1 MESICS
7 MLKLKRACRALAV
20 FTVAGVLATSAAA
33 QTAPLVMKMSTA
45 TINDAQHEWMKV
57 YAAALEKA
65 TNGRIKPEV
74 YPASQLGPIPAQVQG
89 VQFGSI
95 QVWVGPPEFLA
106 GLDSRFELLSVPG
119 VFKDVQHVSRTFQD
133 PEFST
138 AFLALGAN
146 KNLKGLGMWLS
157 GPMVI
162 NTRTPVRTLADL
174 EGKKIRVLASAMQTE
189 PMRKLK
195 AAPVPMT
202 LGEVMPA
209 MQQGAIDGNLTS
221 TPVLQA
227 MRFYS
232 VAKYMYETHHQM
244 VTSMAFVNKP
254 WFDKLPPDL
263 QKAVTDTAIKTSV
276 DVNKWAIDFVGTQRA
291 AWIKAGGEIV
301 EMAPADR
308 AQLGKLM
315 APIAAEVTAKKPE
328 QKEMFEL
335 LTKAVK
341 RTQ

>member
-1 MESICS
+1 MKTITSIKKCTG
-7 MLKLKRACRALAV
+7 LFAAV
-20 FTVAGVLATSAAA
+20 AIAGAFATSAIA
-33 QTAPLVMKMSTA
+33 QTAPLVMKMGTA

-57 YAAALEKA
+57 YAGALEKA
-65 TNGRIKPEV
+65 SKGRIKPEV
-74 YPASQLGPIPAQVQG
+74 YPASQLGPIPSQVQG

-133 PEFST
+133 KEFST

-157 GPMVI
+157 GPMVV
-162 NTRTPVRTLADL
+162 NTRTPVKTLADL

-189 PMRKLK
+189 PMKKLN

-209 MQQGAIDGNLTS
+209 LQQGAIDGNLTS

-276 DVNKWAIDFVGTQRA
+276 DVNKWAIDFVASQRA
-291 AWIKAGGEIV
+291 AWIKSGGEIV

-308 AQLGKLM
+308 AQLAKLM

-328 QKEMFEL
+328 QKQMFEL
-335 LTKAVK
+335 LMKAAK